1 MVSLSTQLVELV
13 FKGFRHV
20 GLEREW
26 ERIWRRSWLL
36 AGLESD
42 LREPGGILVFDLGR
56 EQILATKVADGH
68 LRTFNDV
75 WLSDDELRVQH
86 FHNELDRLMAG

>member
-1 MVSLSTQLVELV
+1 M
-13 FKGFRHV
+13 
-20 GLEREW
+20 EREW

-42 LREPGGILVFDLGR
+42 LREPGDFLVFDLGR
-56 EQILATKVADGH
+56 EQIPATKAADGR
-68 LRTFNDV
+68 LRTFNDI